1 MLESIIPETPEQLTE
16 KQSQNTKAMMKFFK
30 DWGQMFISGAMG
42 TVPGDVAKKLKQEG
56 VDLASGASKIEDLV
70 WEFLI
75 ELVVSWGVADRKTV
89 EGLLKFKG
97 MPFPA
102 NTLFNI
108 VAVGSILGHY
118 MSQVGSILG
127 TPAQRNLM
135 ELASPNLPREEFLI
149 KAGFIAPEKIKE
161 VRKLLRQTGFSEESI
176 DLMFISTYQMIDVE
190 TIRNLYLRKAI
201 DVDTMFMRMREL
213 GFTDTR
219 TKEIVKSWEIIP
231 GPSDLFHLVAKEAFE
246 PDMVKHMGLDV
257 EFPEEQVKWLEAQGL
272 SRYWAE
278 KYWAAHWDIPSIQQG
293 FEMYHRNV
301 KEGGTVIDD
310 KELDM
315 LYRAAEIPPFWR
327 EKFTQIAYIPYT
339 RVDVRRMHD
348 MGVLT
353 EEETYLAYRD
363 LGFDHDKATNMLKFT
378 IQYNQQNDK
387 EITKSQIIAGYK
399 AKIVTREETLELI
412 EGLDY
417 SKDQAIYILSLE
429 DYKELKDYEDDAV
442 ANIKDRFQNNLID
455 EFEAR
460 KRLNLLNLPA
470 LKTDLLIDR
479 WSLNMF
485 SDRKVPSK
493 TDLDKFLKHKIIDV
507 DIYRVEMDRLGYN
520 FQYISWYEALNKKLS

>member
-1 MLESIIPETPEQLTE
+1 MPALITPESPEHLAMQ
-16 KQSQNTKAMMKFFK
+16 QSLDAKAMTSFFK
-30 DWGQMFISGAMG
+30 DLGLMTVQGAMG
-42 TVPGDVAKKLKQEG
+42 TLPTELAKKLKEQG
-56 VDLASGASKIEDLV
+56 IDLAKSSNQIEDQV
-70 WEFLI
+70 WELI
-75 ELVVSWGVADRKTV
+75 ILHMVKSGYVDEKTARN
-89 EGLLKFKG
+89 LFQFKG
-97 MPFPA
+97 LPFPA
-102 NTLFNI
+102 NSIFNI
-108 VAVGSILGHY
+108 IALVSIFGHY

-161 VRKLLRQTGFSEESI
+161 VRKLLRQSGFSEESI
-176 DLMFISTYQMIDVE
+176 DLMFISSYQVYDVE
-190 TIRNLYLRKAI
+190 TVRNLYLRKAI
-201 DVDTMFMRMREL
+201 DIDTMFMRMREL

-219 TKEIVKSWEIIP
+219 TKEIVKSWELIP

-246 PDMVKHMGLDV
+246 PDMIKQMGLDV

-293 FEMYHRNV
+293 FEMYHRNL
-301 KEGGTVIDD
+301 KGGGTVINDQ
-310 KELDM
+310 ELDM
-315 LYRAAEIPPFWR
+315 LFRAAEIPPFWR
-327 EKFTQIAYIPYT
+327 EKFIQIAYIPYT

-353 EEETYLAYRD
+353 EEQTYLAYRD
-363 LGFDHDKATNMLKFT
+363 LGFDQEKATNMLKFT
-378 IQYNQQNDK
+378 IQYNQQNDR
-387 EITKSQIIAGYK
+387 ELTKSNIIAGYK
-399 AKIVTREETLELI
+399 AKIVKKEEAQQLI
-412 EGLDY
+412 EDLDY
-417 SKDQAIYILSLE
+417 SPDQAHYLIALE
-429 DYKELKDYEDDAV
+429 DYKELKDYEDDAI

-470 LKTDLLIDR
+470 IKTDLLIDR

-493 TDLDKFLKHKIIDV
+493 TDLDKFLKHKIIDL

-520 FQYISWYEALNKKLS
+520 FRYIEWYEKLNAKLK